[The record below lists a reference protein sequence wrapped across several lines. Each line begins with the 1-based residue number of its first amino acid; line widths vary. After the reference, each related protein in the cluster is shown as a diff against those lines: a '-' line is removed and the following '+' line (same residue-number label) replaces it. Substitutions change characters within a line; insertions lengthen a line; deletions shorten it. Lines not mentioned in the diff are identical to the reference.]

1 MEAFKFTKSVIE
13 SLSTP
18 EQGKQDEYRDTV
30 INGLR
35 LRVGASGKKSFCV
48 TKKRNGKFYRSTLGR
63 FPDLTVEMARTKA
76 LEVLREVATTGRN
89 PNDLRKEE
97 TISKSTLQDA
107 LNAYLINRDKK
118 IKEKTKKQY
127 QATLLNYSGDW
138 LEKPIANISRELV
151 EKRHKDI
158 TEGTIWFGN
167 KASLNRS
174 SVASGSKSSADLWA
188 RYLRAVYRF
197 SQDHFRD
204 SDGKIILPDP
214 PTTVLSTKR
223 QWHGTKRRTSR
234 IRNNDLGRWLDAVE
248 SVRQDAEKCLDN
260 MAISVCDALNVA
272 LFTGLRRAEV
282 FGLKWD
288 RVNISGRFFW
298 IDETKNGDPLELPIT
313 DTLLDI
319 FQRRLQLRKNNNIYV
334 FPSTKGGV
342 VTDPRRV
349 IEQIMKATLPAF
361 NPNNLQLI
369 EFKCHDARRTFGS
382 IAELTGVGSY
392 ILKRLMN
399 HRTLRSADVTQGYLH
414 YSADELQEP
423 AKKIE
428 QAILRHAGILKET
441 DNLEQRIISILD
453 GMSASEKRRI
463 LSLLSEQKNLK
474 TDYEEQDVK

>member
-13 SLSTP
+13 SLPTP

-48 TKKRNGKFYRSTLGR
+48 TKKRNGKFYRATLGR

-89 PNDLRKEE
+89 PNDIRKEE
-97 TISKSTLQDA
+97 AVSKSTLQEA
-107 LNAYLINRDKK
+107 LNAYLFNRDKK

-127 QATLLNYSGDW
+127 RSALLNYSGDW

-158 TEGTIWFGN
+158 TEGTVWFGDPS
-167 KASLNRS
+167 SLKRS
-174 SVASGSKSSADLWA
+174 GVASGSKSSADLWA

-204 SDGKIILPDP
+204 ADAKIILPDP
-214 PTTVLSTKR
+214 PTAVLSTKR
-223 QWHGTKRRTSR
+223 RWHGTKRRTSR
-234 IRNNDLGRWLDAVE
+234 IRNHDLGRWLDAVE
-248 SVRQDAEKCLDN
+248 SVRQDAEECLDN
-260 MAISVCDALNVA
+260 MVLSVCDALNVA

-282 FGLKWD
+282 FGLEWE
-288 RVNISGRFFW
+288 RVNIGGRFFW

-313 DTLLDI
+313 DTLLTI
-319 FQRRLQLRKNNNIYV
+319 FQKRSQLRKNDNPYV
-334 FPSTKGGV
+334 FPSTKGGIV
-342 VTDPRRV
+342 SDPRRV
-349 IEQIMKATLPAF
+349 IEQIMKATISD
-361 NPNNLQLI
+361 PNLENLQPI

-382 IAELTGVGSY
+382 IAELAGVGSY

-423 AKKIE
+423 ARKIE
-428 QAILRHAGILKET
+428 RAILKHAGILKDAET
-441 DNLEQRIISILD
+441 LEQKIISILD
-453 GMSASEKRRI
+453 GMSDTEKRRI
-463 LSLLSEQKNLK
+463 IFQLSEQ
-474 TDYEEQDVK
+474 DA